1 MSTTKQFRTNLNCG
15 NCVAA
20 VTPYLNGDPAI
31 KSWRVDTAS
40 PNKVLTVEGD
50 AVSSTE
56 VASLVSR
63 AGFRVLGEIE
73 QPVTAAPAAAEPPR
87 SYYPLILVVLYLV
100 GLSVLPQLRDGTL
113 DAV

>member
-31 KSWRVDTAS
+31 KSWRVDTAN
-40 PNKVLTVEGD
+40 PDKVLTVEGD
-50 AVSSTE
+50 AVSAEE
-56 VASLVSR
+56 VTSLVSR

-73 QPVTAAPAAAEPPR
+73 QPTPAVISAEVPR
-87 SYYPLILVVLYLV
+87 SYYPLVLIVAYLV
-100 GLSVLPQLRDGTL
+100 GLS
-113 DAV
+113 